1 MTLHPVHIR
10 CVLRYLFRPEHAHP
24 PLWAEVKLTLMTG
37 IILRSYCLNA
47 IYRTG
52 TSSSPLLFF
61 FRFDTVMFVHP
72 GVLCFVAT
80 HLEICHFAV
89 GTSGVC
95 RLTFIEQKHTFKWF
109 NLYVMR
115 LRTFCPTSWYYL
127 YVPDIT
133 WCIPGSVRCGRHLTL
148 PHKVFP
154 GLPFSHIGTH
164 IC

>member
-1 MTLHPVHIR
+1 MCATVF
-10 CVLRYLFRPEHAHP
+10 V
-24 PLWAEVKLTLMTG
+24 
-37 IILRSYCLNA
+37 SS
-47 IYRTG
+47 G
-52 TSSSPLLFF
+52 TCPSSSMGRSEAYVDDWYYFKVLLPKCNLPHWHFVLPPFFF